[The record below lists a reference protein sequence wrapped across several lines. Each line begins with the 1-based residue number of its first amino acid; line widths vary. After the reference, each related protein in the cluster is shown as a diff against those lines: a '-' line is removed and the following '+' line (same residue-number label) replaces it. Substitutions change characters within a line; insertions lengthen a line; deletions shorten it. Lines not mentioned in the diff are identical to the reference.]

1 METYIKDGK
10 FIERQEGIPFEVDRI
25 YHVKNVL
32 YFGRSKYQ
40 DILIF
45 DR

>member
-25 YHVKNVL
+25 YHVENVL